1 MSKQKSLILLKML
14 MGILNFAILT
24 FLAVIILYT
33 IGMVRATYTAR
44 SFLNH
49 ITYLPM
55 NPVKTVIVMYV
66 ALFTLVAIIN
76 LRQQSENSI
85 LNQTIYILEVILCGI
100 IICCVYMEYK
110 GIIFLVIADIVV
122 LIRDKTS
129 QKVFLVIMGLIYI
142 FADYDIIS
150 LGIKMVSFQELLNV
164 YTVRQHMLMT
174 GILNFLSSV
183 NAIAF
188 IAYMIIYM
196 RSQIKEKERVTILNQ
211 QLAEANAQLSEMN
224 NQLKD
229 YAAMQKQMGEI
240 EERNRIAREIH
251 DNVGHVLSR
260 TILLTGAARAINKD
274 QNLDSLLKGLDNSLN
289 SAMDSI
295 RSSVHDLHDDAVN
308 LQETIKGII
317 TDIKIENVEFEYDMS
332 EITPREIKYC
342 FISIVKEAISNA
354 MKYSSATQ
362 IKIIMREHPAI
373 YQLCIEDNGKGCA
386 DYDKNTTG
394 IGLKNM
400 QERVNILNGNLQIN
414 GEKGFRIFVVIPKQN
429 RAE

>member
-1 MSKQKSLILLKML
+1 MGYFQDMGLLFIYSLIVLLWKEPDRTL
-14 MGILNFAILT
+14 IFAILW
-24 FLAVIILYT
+24 AVILICGIYFIHGKSTKVLVCTVFALMALVVPEIEMFYPILIYAL
-33 IGMVRATYTAR
+33 IKEINWQMGLAISMAGVILLGKYGNMHIEIMAKYVVGCLLAAILERKTYKYDKMDIELR
-44 SFLNH
+44 
-49 ITYLPM
+49 
-55 NPVKTVIVMYV
+55 KTVDSGEEK
-66 ALFTLVAIIN
+66 ALL
-76 LRQQSENSI
+76 LSEKN
-85 LNQTIYILEVILCGI
+85 
-100 IICCVYMEYK
+100 K
-110 GIIFLVIADIVV
+110 A
-122 LIRDKTS
+122 
-129 QKVFLVIMGLIYI
+129 
-142 FADYDIIS
+142 
-150 LGIKMVSFQELLNV
+150 
-164 YTVRQHMLMT
+164 
-174 GILNFLSSV
+174 
-183 NAIAF
+183 
-188 IAYMIIYM
+188 
-196 RSQIKEKERVTILNQ
+196 
-211 QLAEANAQLSEMN
+211 LAEKQNSEI
-224 NQLKD
+224 
-229 YAAMQKQMGEI
+229 YAATLR
-240 EERNRIAREIH
+240 ERNRIAREIH

-332 EITPREIKYC
+332 EIIPREIKYC
-342 FISIVKEAISNA
+342 
-354 MKYSSATQ
+354 SATQ

-400 QERVNILNGNLQIN
+400 QERVNTLNGNLQIN